1 MRYIRKNSNY
11 HIMKR
16 FILFLSLIIFFYQDR
31 LFAQQTIYDTLT
43 INNLDRDMI
52 VYVPATYNA
61 STPVPLVFNF
71 HGYTSNAFQQM
82 FYGDFRAIADTANFI
97 LVHPNGTLDNTNTT
111 HWNVGFGGSTVDD
124 VSYID
129 QLIDSL
135 LLDYAID
142 TQRIYATGMSNGG
155 YFSYRLACELSER
168 ITAMASVTGS
178 MTPVT
183 QFGCATSH
191 PMPVMQIHGTA
202 DGVVPYAGDTWTLAV
217 EQVVDLWVSFNQCDT
232 TPQVFNVPNVSIT
245 DGCTATSY
253 SYLNGINGSEVVL
266 YRIDNGGHTWPG
278 APFNVGVTNYD
289 FNASLVIWQFFQKF
303 RLDNLILSNRS
314 LPGEMNTHSKIHC
327 FPNPVADKVTIS
339 STSELGMVEVFHV
352 SGQCVYSANCM
363 NHTLTLDL
371 SQWAR
376 GMYIFKAVGQY
387 QRIIKE

>member
-1 MRYIRKNSNY
+1 M
-11 HIMKR
+11 
-16 FILFLSLIIFFYQDR
+16 
-31 LFAQQTIYDTLT
+31 
-43 INNLDRDMI
+43 
-52 VYVPATYNA
+52 
-61 STPVPLVFNF
+61 
-71 HGYTSNAFQQM
+71 
-82 FYGDFRAIADTANFI
+82 
-97 LVHPNGTLDNTNTT
+97 
-111 HWNVGFGGSTVDD
+111 
-124 VSYID
+124 
-129 QLIDSL
+129 
-135 LLDYAID
+135 
-142 TQRIYATGMSNGG
+142 
-155 YFSYRLACELSER
+155 
-168 ITAMASVTGS
+168 
-178 MTPVT
+178 
-183 QFGCATSH
+183 
-191 PMPVMQIHGTA
+191 
-202 DGVVPYAGDTWTLAV
+202 
-217 EQVVDLWVSFNQCDT
+217 
-232 TPQVFNVPNVSIT
+232 FNVPNVSIT

-339 STSELGMVEVFHV
+339 STSELGTVEVFHV